1 MVGLNWEKLSVL
13 NGYPELAGWNIIFK
27 VILTL
32 LPFNIDVQDGIWEKQ
47 KAHHSPCP
55 RFCFPRSEH
64 SNTVISDDFSTVLTQ
79 YFGKAFPHFPSS
91 PKTSNWQIPA
101 KYFGCT
107 KPTSSTCNVCC
118 SPAPCHVRET
128 DVSLLPFW
136 QVCTVCSKPPSPLPG
151 TSLAVSHEHKVFN
164 QLQTNL
170 PDTSQPE
177 K

>member
-1 MVGLNWEKLSVL
+1 MFGLNWEKKSVL
-13 NGYPELAGWNIIFK
+13 NGYAELAGWNILFK
-27 VILTL
+27 VTLTL
-32 LPFNIDVQDGIWEKQ
+32 LPFNIDIQDGYWEEH

-55 RFCFPRSEH
+55 RFCSPCSEH
-64 SNTVISDDFSTVLTQ
+64 SNTAILDDFSTVLTQ
-79 YFGKAFPHFPSS
+79 YFGKSFFPFPSS

-107 KPTSSTCNVCC
+107 KPTSSTCNICR

-136 QVCTVCSKPPSPLPG
+136 QVCTVCSKPPSPLFG
-151 TSLAVSHEHKVFN
+151 TRHAVSHQHKVFN